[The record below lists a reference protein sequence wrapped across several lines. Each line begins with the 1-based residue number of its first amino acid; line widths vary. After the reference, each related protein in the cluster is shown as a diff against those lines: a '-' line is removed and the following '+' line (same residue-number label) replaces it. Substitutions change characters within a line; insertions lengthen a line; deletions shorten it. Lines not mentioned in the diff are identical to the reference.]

1 MLLSNPSEI
10 QTSNTA
16 TQTSEN
22 PNGCDRISQDC
33 FANGESV
40 QQRKQPITAKE
51 VENLVMMLEDLTETV
66 TRPAPESSDEIRV
79 SDAEIARRV
88 REIRASWTLQ
98 ERVDRRARATERF
111 EDLIG
116 FLCED
121 LATSC

>member
-1 MLLSNPSEI
+1 
-10 QTSNTA
+10 
-16 TQTSEN
+16 
-22 PNGCDRISQDC
+22 
-33 FANGESV
+33 
-40 QQRKQPITAKE
+40 
-51 VENLVMMLEDLTETV
+51 MMLEDLTETV